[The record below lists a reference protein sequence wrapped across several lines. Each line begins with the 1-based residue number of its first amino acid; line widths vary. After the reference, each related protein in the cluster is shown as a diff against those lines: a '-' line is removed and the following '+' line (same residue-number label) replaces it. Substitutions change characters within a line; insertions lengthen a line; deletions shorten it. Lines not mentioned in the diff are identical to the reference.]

1 MADGIILD
9 SISLSY
15 HSNEVLR
22 NLSFQAPHGKITVLY
37 GPSGVGKTSALMLIA
52 GLEKPLT
59 GSIYLGE
66 TCVVGNGQ
74 WVSPPKRQTG
84 FCFQDP
90 ALWPSINVMKHIEL
104 PMLTKAFS
112 PEDRSKRVTEL
123 LRLFNLTDLADRRPY
138 TLSGGEQRR
147 LSFAR
152 ALANDPEYLLLDE
165 PLSSLDAPLRE
176 ELLQAILKLKTLNKT
191 ILYVTHSLD
200 EAFTLADHI
209 VILDQGYALQ
219 SGQIEDV
226 FNTPQTEAAAR
237 LLGYRNFLSVKL
249 ENQMCYSSFGKWPC
263 QKTEQ
268 GRYTATIHHND
279 VKIEPNNTGK
289 GRVKA
294 CRFFGHKFHVH
305 VEHGDHTILGIS
317 SHGISV
323 GEMVD
328 VIFNKPPVILT
339 DESN

>member
-15 HSNEVLR
+15 RSNRVLK
-22 NLSFQAPHGKITVLY
+22 NLSFQAPPGAITVLY

-52 GLEKPLT
+52 GLEKPST

-74 WVSPPKRQTG
+74 WISPTKRRAG

-90 ALWPSINVMKHIEL
+90 ALWPSLNVMKHIEL
-104 PMLTKAFS
+104 PMFTKEFS
-112 PEDRSKRVTEL
+112 SNERAKRVVEL
-123 LRLFNLTDLADRRPY
+123 LRLFNLTDFADRRPY

-165 PLSSLDAPLRE
+165 PLSSLDAPLRDD
-176 ELLQAILKLKTLNKT
+176 LLQAILTLKSLNKT

-209 VILDQGYALQ
+209 VILDQGFALQ
-219 SGQIEDV
+219 SGPIEEV

-249 ENQMCYSSFGKWPC
+249 ENKVCYSSFGTWPC

-268 GRYTATIHHND
+268 GRYTATIHHNY
-279 VKIEPNNTGK
+279 VKIEPCSTGK
-289 GRVKA
+289 GKVTM
-294 CRFFGHKFHVH
+294 CRFFGHQFNIRI
-305 VEHGDHTILGIS
+305 EHEDDTILGTSPQAIS
-317 SHGISV
+317 E
-323 GEMVD
+323 GERVD
-328 VIFNKPPVILT
+328 VIFNKPPVMLT
-339 DESN
+339 NESN